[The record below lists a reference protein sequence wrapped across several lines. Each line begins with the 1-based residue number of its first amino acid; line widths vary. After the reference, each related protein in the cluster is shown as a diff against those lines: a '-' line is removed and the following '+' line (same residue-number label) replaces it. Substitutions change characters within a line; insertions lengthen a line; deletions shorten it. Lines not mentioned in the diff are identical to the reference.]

1 MESRCEIGTLVQRS
15 YNRWAALRIYANLC
29 LMTPGAR
36 YRGHVPRCE
45 ARWPPPCPASTS
57 PPPPASDT
65 PPPCH
70 SCPAS
75 RAASLHYY
83 NIYTT
88 TSNTTISSTGGAPAT
103 PTRVGM
109 EASAT
114 TAPRPGSPAP
124 ADQATEASSAT
135 RGYRHRH
142 YEEWREDRHCLQL
155 LMDII

>member
-15 YNRWAALRIYANLC
+15 YNRWAALRIYANLY

-103 PTRVGM
+103 PTRVG
-109 EASAT
+109 
-114 TAPRPGSPAP
+114 
-124 ADQATEASSAT
+124 TEASFSQKNIFAKIFIQKI
-135 RGYRHRH
+135 RVFFKIFCQKYFRKN
-142 YEEWREDRHCLQL
+142 
-155 LMDII
+155 IPPKK